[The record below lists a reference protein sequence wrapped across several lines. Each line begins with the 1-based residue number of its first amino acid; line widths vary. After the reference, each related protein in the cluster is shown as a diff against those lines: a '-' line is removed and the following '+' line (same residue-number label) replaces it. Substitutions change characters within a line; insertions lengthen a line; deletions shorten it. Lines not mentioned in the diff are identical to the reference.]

1 MDHAFW
7 HSRWQNQQIGF
18 HLDQANP
25 LLVGYFHHLG
35 LSAGQCIVVPL
46 CGKSLDIPWLLA
58 QGLHVVGIELSPLA
72 VQALFQE
79 LALTPEITPIGALTC
94 YRAGPL
100 TVFNGDFF
108 ALSQVQLTEAG
119 VEKVDAVYDRAAL
132 VALPADMRQRYSQH
146 LATLTGHAKQLLVSF
161 DYDQSLQAGPPFSV
175 NAQAVQQ
182 LYDKDFRVSLLADVP
197 LEGGLKGKCP
207 AQEQVWLLQVQAQAA

>member
-7 HSRWQNQQIGF
+7 HSRWQNHQIGF
-18 HLDQANP
+18 HLDQVNP
-25 LLVGYFHHLG
+25 LLVSYFHQLA
-35 LSAGQCIVVPL
+35 LTAGQCIVVPL
-46 CGKSLDIPWLLA
+46 CGKSLDIPWLLG
-58 QGLHVVGIELSPLA
+58 QGLQVVGIELSPLA

-79 LALTPEITPIGALTC
+79 LALTPKVTQTGALTC

-108 ALSQVQLTEAG
+108 ALTEAQLTEAG
-119 VEKVDAVYDRAAL
+119 VEKIDAVYDRAAL
-132 VALPADMRQRYSQH
+132 VALPDDMRPRYSQH
-146 LATLTGHAKQLLVSF
+146 LTALTAQAKQLLVSF

-175 NAQAVQQ
+175 NAQAIQQ
-182 LYDKDFRVSLLADVP
+182 LYGKEFSFTLLADVL

-207 AQEQVWLLQVQAQAA
+207 AQEQVWLLQAKE

>member
-35 LSAGQCIVVPL
+35 LNAGQCIVVPL

-58 QGLHVVGIELSPLA
+58 QGLQVVGIELSPLA

-94 YRAGPL
+94 YHAGPL

-108 ALSQVQLTEAG
+108 ALSQAQLHQANINQI
-119 VEKVDAVYDRAAL
+119 DAVYDRAAL
-132 VALPADMRQRYSQH
+132 VALPADMRLRYRQH
-146 LATLTGHAKQLLVSF
+146 LANLTAHAKQLLVSF

-175 NAQAVQQ
+175 DAQAVEQ
-182 LYDKDFRVSLLADVP
+182 LYAKDFTLSLLADVA

-207 AQEQVWLLQVQAQAA
+207 AQEQVWLLQARER